1 MADSSTQRSHPRR
14 SEPISKPAGLHL
26 KKRLRLPHV
35 WGPAQIMLFF
45 VIVLLVLV
53 SRHAGSESIQL
64 ERHSGTYMVPVRI
77 NKAIT
82 LPFILDSGSADVAI
96 PADVFSTLFRTGTV
110 MTSDFIGTGVYRL
123 ADGSE
128 TPSERFVLHELSV
141 GHYTVTN
148 VIANVVPVKGDP
160 LLGQSFLSKLPKWAI
175 DNMRHV
181 LILGGE
187 SRSAEGQEA
196 TTRTAPTPLN
206 TMPAIRDWPPVG
218 AWVVLLSPLLNGG
231 GVCMA
236 ITRGPPY
243 GPDGYR
249 ISFAIGQRTT
259 HLYLGYHGPMIPT
272 PQAITLSVDGNQ
284 IAKLPVLEHTTVEAG
299 KSYSIMA
306 DVPADMLSKTLF
318 PAMINRTTLTV
329 TVGQYAYPMSII
341 DYRRVMGEIFA
352 CADAFQATHR

>member
-1 MADSSTQRSHPRR
+1 MRQRVDH
-14 SEPISKPAGLHL
+14 A
-26 KKRLRLPHV
+26 V
-35 WGPAQIMLFF
+35 F
-45 VIVLLVLV
+45 VIVFLLLV
-53 SRHAGSESIQL
+53 SHPAGSESIQL
-64 ERHSGTYMVPVRI
+64 ERHGGTYMVPVRI

-96 PADVFSTLFRTGTV
+96 PADVFSTLLRTGTV

-128 TPSERFVLHELSV
+128 TPSERFILHELGV
-141 GHYTVTN
+141 GHYIVTS

-175 DNMRHV
+175 DNVRHV

-196 TTRTAPTPLN
+196 TQTAPTPLN
-206 TMPAIRDWPPVG
+206 TIPATRDWPPVG
-218 AWVVLLSPLLNGG
+218 AWVVLLSPLLNGS

-236 ITRGPPY
+236 ITRRPPY
-243 GPDGYR
+243 GPDGYS

-259 HLYLGYHGPMIPT
+259 HLHLSYYGPMIPT
-272 PQAITLSVDGNQ
+272 SQAITLSVDGSQ
-284 IAKLPVLEHTTVEAG
+284 IATLPLLEHTTVEAG

-329 TVGQYAYPMSII
+329 TVGQYVYPMSII
-341 DYRRVMGEIFA
+341 DHRRVIGEIFA
-352 CADAFQATHR
+352 CADAFRATYR